1 MMKFIQTMNS
11 VGRASALV
19 FTVLL
24 VPLASTYAQ
33 QKTEA
38 YRISTFSVNDGVML
52 DVRTSGGFIYVMGRD
67 VDEVTVEM
75 YVRKRGRYIT
85 EPTDLQ
91 DWKIDISKKGN
102 TVTAHAKK
110 ESTMRW
116 NRNTLS
122 VAFVVYAPVEAV
134 SKLRTSGG
142 SLRLANLRG
151 DQSAHTSG
159 GSINAEGVLGN
170 MELRTSGGSIT
181 VKDVQGEVTLNTSG
195 GRISVDDLLG
205 ELKAR
210 TSGGSISLNGVEGNV
225 SASTSGGSINA
236 EILSPKDRIELRTSG
251 GSITVTVPQNRGYN
265 LDLNGNRVSA
275 DLENFTGEYKRN
287 EIEGRMNGGGTLLK
301 ARTSGGSVNLR
312 YLQQ

>member
-1 MMKFIQTMNS
+1 MKPVHRMNS
-11 VGRASALV
+11 IRMISALL
-19 FTVLL
+19 FAAVLL
-24 VPLASTYAQ
+24 PLTNANAQ
-33 QKTEA
+33 KGEDA
-38 YRISTFSVNDGVML
+38 YSVSSFSVDDGVTL

-85 EPTDLQ
+85 EPTDL
-91 DWKIDISKKGN
+91 DEWEIDISKEGN
-102 TVTAHAKK
+102 TVTAHAKR
-110 ESTMRW
+110 ESSRRW

-122 VAFVVYAPVEAV
+122 VAFVVYAPVEST

-151 DQSAHTSG
+151 DQSARTSG
-159 GSINAEGVLGN
+159 GSINAEGVRGN

-181 VKDVQGEVTLNTSG
+181 VVDVQGEVSLNTSG
-195 GRISVDDLLG
+195 GRIRVDNIAGD
-205 ELKAR
+205 LKAR

-236 EILSPKDRIELRTSG
+236 EILSPKDHIELRTSG
-251 GSITVTVPQNRGYN
+251 GSITVTVPQNMGYD

-275 DLENFTGEYKRN
+275 DLVNFSGEYERN

-301 ARTSGGSVNLR
+301 ARTSGGSVRLR
-312 YLQQ
+312 YL